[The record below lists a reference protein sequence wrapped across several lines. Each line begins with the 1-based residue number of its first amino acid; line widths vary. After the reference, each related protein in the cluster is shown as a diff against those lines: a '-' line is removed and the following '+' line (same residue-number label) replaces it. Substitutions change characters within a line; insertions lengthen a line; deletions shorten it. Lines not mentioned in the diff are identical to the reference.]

1 MMTHLHGIEQEDTMQ
16 AVGAKRATLIR
27 KPLQFCSTQ
36 LNSLAELYTEVRLM
50 GAPVRKRELPQGAR
64 ARFMEA
70 IASSASI
77 TPFPVAEETPINAF
91 AKIPIKKKSL
101 FPLNSQELR
110 GTGKVANAR
119 SRVKTVVVAASNAV
133 AARIAGIF

>member
-1 MMTHLHGIEQEDTMQ
+1 MMTHARDTEQEVTTQ
-16 AVGAKRATLIR
+16 ALGAKRATSIR
-27 KPLQFCSTQ
+27 KPLQFCSTR
-36 LNSLAELYTEVRLM
+36 LNSLADLYTEVRLM
-50 GAPVRKRELPQGAR
+50 GAPVPQRELPQGAR

-77 TPFPVAEETPINAF
+77 TPFPIAEETPINAF

-101 FPLNSQELR
+101 FPMSSPGLGS
-110 GTGKVANAR
+110 TGKVANAR
-119 SRVKTVVVAASNAV
+119 SRVKTAVVAASNAV